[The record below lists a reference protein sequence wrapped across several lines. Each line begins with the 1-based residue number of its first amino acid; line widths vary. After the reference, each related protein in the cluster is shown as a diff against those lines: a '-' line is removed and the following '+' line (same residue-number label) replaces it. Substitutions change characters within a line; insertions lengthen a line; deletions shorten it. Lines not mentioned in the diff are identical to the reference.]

1 MPGAK
6 VASTRRIFSAAVQRR
21 RRWTEV
27 MISTRSEVLV
37 IRSVISLTLPKWETL
52 SGHFGG
58 NLTDF
63 VTYPSQPK
71 RCHVG
76 QADLCDS
83 ASQTLSEIGYAAG
96 GQDKTFP
103 KLLKILVPKG
113 RNKLP

>member
-58 NLTDF
+58 NLTCRSPAKLESEQLP
-63 VTYPSQPK
+63 V
-71 RCHVG
+71 VA
-76 QADLCDS
+76 ADSKVPHC
-83 ASQTLSEIGYAAG
+83 
-96 GQDKTFP
+96 
-103 KLLKILVPKG
+103 LVPIAQFG
-113 RNKLP
+113 ARPDGTCPTAQIC